1 MAVVSM
7 QKVQVVVHR
16 SDTDALLNVLQQ
28 AGAMEFTE
36 VDTANIASVSMEF
49 PHAQLLPRV
58 QHAVG
63 FLTPYEAKRSLW
75 RTLRDGSTT
84 ELSEAEV
91 LNQAADTDAVAQV
104 VGDLEALQV
113 EYAEKTDA
121 VRQLEEQVALLQIWK
136 AVPVKLSELT
146 TTSTYTKLVQ
156 ESSDNQKTTKLSLM
170 AKLAEFLEAQ
180 DIPSQITSVTASTA
194 AVTVAKDAVVP
205 ADLHKQLEGLGLQ
218 IVAAPHGSETA
229 EVELVATEEKLAA
242 AKGELGLVHNQAEE
256 FAQTH
261 LRRLRIVG
269 EVLSW
274 ERDRYATVG
283 IGAATNTSVV
293 LEGWINA
300 SKRSALEA
308 TFAQKNI
315 AAMMS
320 DLEPQAGEEPPVDI
334 VNNSFIQPFEVV
346 TRLYGMPGHKDLDP
360 TLFLAGFFFLFFGLS
375 LTDVGY
381 GIFLMAVATM
391 ILTLFKV
398 APVVRT
404 FAKLLLF
411 MGLGSALVGLLFGG
425 YLGIAPESLPSWLR
439 AIQLFDPI
447 GNPLPVFYLA
457 LGLGVFQVMVG
468 MFLKIYSDARNGELM
483 NGILDQG
490 PWLFVFFVAI
500 AYLGVTTGYLNI
512 IATPDQLINL
522 IYVGLVL
529 VVLASGRK
537 GKTILEKVQSA
548 ALSLY
553 ASIGYF
559 SDILSYSRLLA
570 LGLATTALAF
580 AVNLIAEIVSGTP
593 VVGPVLAIVVLV
605 IGHLFTLA
613 VNTLGAFIHSARLQ
627 FVEFFGKFVAG
638 TGREFKPL
646 KRTAEHVAIAD
657 E

>member
-1 MAVVSM
+1 V
-7 QKVQVVVHR
+7 
-16 SDTDALLNVLQQ
+16 
-28 AGAMEFTE
+28 
-36 VDTANIASVSMEF
+36 
-49 PHAQLLPRV
+49 
-58 QHAVG
+58 
-63 FLTPYEAKRSLW
+63 
-75 RTLRDGSTT
+75 
-84 ELSEAEV
+84 
-91 LNQAADTDAVAQV
+91 AAD
-104 VGDLEALQV
+104 
-113 EYAEKTDA
+113 
-121 VRQLEEQVALLQIWK
+121 
-136 AVPVKLSELT
+136 
-146 TTSTYTKLVQ
+146 
-156 ESSDNQKTTKLSLM
+156 
-170 AKLAEFLEAQ
+170 
-180 DIPSQITSVTASTA
+180 A
-194 AVTVAKDAVVP
+194 ATP
-205 ADLHKQLEGLGLQ
+205 ADLQKQLEGLGLGV
-218 IVAAPHGSETA
+218 IKAPAGTETPD
-229 EVELVATEEKLAA
+229 VELVAVTQRLAA
-242 AKGELGLVHNQAEE
+242 AKGELGLVHDQAEH
-256 FAQTH
+256 FAQSH
-261 LRRLRIVG
+261 LGRLRIAA

-283 IGAATNTSVV
+283 IGAATDSSVV

-300 SKRSALEA
+300 AKRSALEA
-308 TFAQKNI
+308 TCAEKNI
-315 AAMMS
+315 AAIMS
-320 DLEPQAGEEPPVDI
+320 DLEPNEGEEPPVDI

-425 YLGIAPESLPSWLR
+425 YLGIAPEALPSWLR
-439 AIQLFDPI
+439 AIQVFDPI

-468 MFLKIYSDARNGELM
+468 MFLKIYSDAKNGELM

-500 AYLGVTTGYLNI
+500 AYLGVTTGYANF
-512 IATPDQLINL
+512 ATPDQLINL

-553 ASIGYF
+553 NSIGYF

-627 FVEFFGKFVAG
+627 FVEFFGKFIAG

-646 KRTAEHVAIAD
+646 KRTAEHITIAD

>member
-1 MAVVSM
+1 MAVVPM

-16 SDTDALLNVLQQ
+16 TDTDVLLNVLQQ
-28 AGAMEFTE
+28 SGAMEFTE
-36 VDTANIASVSMEF
+36 VEASELTSAESVF

-63 FLTPYEAKRSLW
+63 FLKPYEAKRTLW

-84 ELSEAEV
+84 DLSEAAITK
-91 LNQAADTDAVAQV
+91 QASDTDAVSQIVA
-104 VGDLEALQV
+104 DLETLQV
-113 EYAEKTDA
+113 EFAEKTDA
-121 VRQLEEQVALLQIWK
+121 VRQLEEQLGLLQIWK
-136 AVPVKLSELT
+136 AVPLKLSDLET
-146 TTSTYTKLVQ
+146 ATTYTKLVQ
-156 ESSDNQKTTKLSLM
+156 VSRDTQKGSGMSLVVTLNEF
-170 AKLAEFLEAQ
+170 LAESN
-180 DIPSQITSVTASTA
+180 IPSQITSVAVDMA
-194 AVTVAKDAVVP
+194 AVTVAKDAIAP
-205 ADLHKQLEGLGLQ
+205 TDLNKQLEALGLQ
-218 IVAAPHGSETA
+218 IIAVPAGSEMADIELTA
-229 EVELVATEEKLAA
+229 VEEKLAA
-242 AKGELGLVHNQAEE
+242 AKGELGNVHDQAEH

-261 LRRLRIVG
+261 LKQLRIAG

-274 ERDRYATVG
+274 ERDRFATV
-283 IGAATNTSVV
+283 ATGVATESSVV
-293 LEGWINA
+293 LQGWINA
-300 SKRSALEA
+300 IKRDEIETAFIDQNLA
-308 TFAQKNI
+308 AQM
-315 AAMMS
+315 A
-320 DLEPQAGEEPPVDI
+320 DLELLEDEEPPVDI
-334 VNNSFIQPFEVV
+334 ANGPWVQPFEVV

-360 TLFLAGFFFLFFGLS
+360 TLFLSGFFFLFFGLS

-381 GIFLMAVATM
+381 GVFLMAVAAI

-425 YLGIAPESLPSWLR
+425 YLGIAPEALPEVLR
-439 AIQLFDPI
+439 AIQVFDPI

-468 MFLKIYSDARNGELM
+468 MMLKIYSDARNGQFM
-483 NGILDQG
+483 NGVLDQG
-490 PWLFVFFVAI
+490 PWLFVFFTAI
-500 AYLGVTTGYLNI
+500 AYLGVVTDYIPFT
-512 IATPDQLINL
+512 TPDQLINL
-522 IYVGLVL
+522 IYIGLVM
-529 VVLASGRK
+529 VVVASGRK
-537 GKTILEKVQSA
+537 GKTVLEKVQSA

-553 ASIGYF
+553 DSIGYF

-580 AVNLIAEIVSGTP
+580 AVNLIAEIVGGTP
-593 VVGPVLAIVVLV
+593 VVGPVLAVVVLV

-627 FVEFFGKFVAG
+627 FVEFFGKFIAG

-646 KRTAEHVAIAD
+646 KRSAEHIAIAD

>member
-1 MAVVSM
+1 MAVVPM

-16 SDTDALLNVLQQ
+16 TDTDALLDVLQRS
-28 AGAMEFTE
+28 GAMEFVE
-36 VDTANIASVSMEF
+36 VDTTNIASISMEF
-49 PHAQLLPRV
+49 PQAQLLPRV
-58 QHAVG
+58 QHAIG

-91 LNQAADTDAVAQV
+91 VKQAANTEAVAQV
-104 VGDLEALQV
+104 VSELETLQV
-113 EYAEKTDA
+113 EYAEKTDT
-121 VRQLEEQVALLQIWK
+121 VRQLEEQVTLLQLWK
-136 AVPVKLSELT
+136 AVPIKLAELK
-146 TTSTYTKLVQ
+146 TTSTYTQLVQ
-156 ESSDNQKTTKLSLM
+156 VGADTQKGTTSSL
-170 AKLAEFLEAQ
+170 LATLTEFLQAQ
-180 DIPSQITSVTASTA
+180 DIPSQITSVSATLA
-194 AVTVAKDAVVP
+194 AVTVAADAATP
-205 ADLHKQLEGLGLQ
+205 ADLQKQLEGLGLEV
-218 IVAAPHGSETA
+218 IKAPAGTETPD
-229 EVELVATEEKLAA
+229 VELVAVTQRLAA
-242 AKGELGLVHNQAEE
+242 AKGELGLVHDQAEH
-256 FAQTH
+256 FAQSH
-261 LRRLRIVG
+261 LGRLRIAA

-283 IGAATNTSVV
+283 IGAATDSSVV

-300 SKRSALEA
+300 AKRSALEA
-308 TFAQKNI
+308 TCAEKNI
-315 AAMMS
+315 AAIMS
-320 DLEPQAGEEPPVDI
+320 DLEPNEGEEPPVDI

-381 GIFLMAVATM
+381 GVFLMAVAIM

-425 YLGIAPESLPSWLR
+425 YLGIAPEALPSWLR
-439 AIQLFDPI
+439 AIQVFDPI

-468 MFLKIYSDARNGELM
+468 MFLKIYSDAKNGELM

-500 AYLGVTTGYLNI
+500 AYLGVTTGYANF
-512 IATPDQLINL
+512 ATPDQLINL

-553 ASIGYF
+553 NSIGYF

-627 FVEFFGKFVAG
+627 FVEFFGKFIAG

-646 KRTAEHVAIAD
+646 KRTAEHITIAD

>member
-16 SDTDALLNVLQQ
+16 TDTDALLDVLQRS
-28 AGAMEFTE
+28 GAMEFVE
-36 VDTANIASVSMEF
+36 VDTTNIASISMEF
-49 PHAQLLPRV
+49 PQAQLLPRV
-58 QHAVG
+58 QHAIG

-91 LNQAADTDAVAQV
+91 VKQAADTEAVAQV
-104 VGDLEALQV
+104 VSELETLQV
-113 EYAEKTDA
+113 EYAEKTDT
-121 VRQLEEQVALLQIWK
+121 VRQLEEQVALLQLWK
-136 AVPVKLSELT
+136 AVPIKLAELK
-146 TTSTYTKLVQ
+146 TTSTYTQLVQ
-156 ESSDNQKTTKLSLM
+156 VGADTQKGTTSSL
-170 AKLAEFLEAQ
+170 LATLTEFLQAQ
-180 DIPSQITSVTASTA
+180 DIPSQITSVSATLA
-194 AVTVAKDAVVP
+194 AVTVAADAATP
-205 ADLHKQLEGLGLQ
+205 ADLQKQLEGLGLEV
-218 IVAAPHGSETA
+218 IKAPAGTETPD
-229 EVELVATEEKLAA
+229 VELVAVTQRLAA
-242 AKGELGLVHNQAEE
+242 AKGELGLVHDQAEH
-256 FAQTH
+256 FAQSH
-261 LRRLRIVG
+261 LGRLRIAA

-283 IGAATNTSVV
+283 IGAATDSSVV

-300 SKRSALEA
+300 AKRSALEA
-308 TFAQKNI
+308 TCAEKNI
-315 AAMMS
+315 AAIMS
-320 DLEPQAGEEPPVDI
+320 DLEPNEGEEPPVDI

-425 YLGIAPESLPSWLR
+425 YLGIAPEALPSWLR
-439 AIQLFDPI
+439 AIQVFDPI

-468 MFLKIYSDARNGELM
+468 MFLKIYSDAKNGELM

-500 AYLGVTTGYLNI
+500 AYLGVTTGYANF
-512 IATPDQLINL
+512 ATPDQLINL

-553 ASIGYF
+553 NSIGYF

-627 FVEFFGKFVAG
+627 FVEFFGKFIAG

-646 KRTAEHVAIAD
+646 KRTAEHITIAD

>member
-7 QKVQVVVHR
+7 QKVQIVVHR
-16 SDTDALLNVLQQ
+16 TDTDALLNTLQQ
-28 AGAMEFTE
+28 QGVMEFTE
-36 VDTANIASVSMEF
+36 VDASKITQATADF
-49 PHAQLLPRV
+49 PHAQLLPRL

-63 FLTPYEAKRSLW
+63 FLTPYEVKKSLW
-75 RTLRDGSTT
+75 RTLRDGTT
-84 ELSEAEV
+84 ADLTEAEV
-91 LNQAADTDAVAQV
+91 TKYASDTDAVSQIVADQEV
-104 VGDLEALQV
+104 LQV
-113 EYAEKTDA
+113 EFADKTDV
-121 VRQLEEQVALLQIWK
+121 VRQLEEQVALLEIWK
-136 AVPVKLSELT
+136 TVPINLSELET
-146 TTSTYTKLVQ
+146 VTTYTQLVTKAK
-156 ESSDNQKTTKLSLM
+156 DGQKSTDSL
-170 AKLAEFLEAQ
+170 LAIVTGFLEDN
-180 DIPSQITSVTASTA
+180 DIPSQVTSVA
-194 AVTVAKDAVVP
+194 ANLCAITVAKDAIVA
-205 ADLHKQLEGLGLQ
+205 ADLQKQLEGMQLQ
-218 IVAAPHGSETA
+218 IVTAPKGTESA
-229 EVELVATEEKLAA
+229 DVELVAAEIKLAT
-242 AKGELGLVHNQAEE
+242 AKGELGIVHDQAQH
-256 FAQTH
+256 FAHTH
-261 LRRLRIVG
+261 LRQLRIAG

-274 ERDRYATVG
+274 ERDRYATVT
-283 IGAATNTSVV
+283 IGGSTASSVV
-293 LEGWINA
+293 FEGWMNA
-300 SKRSALEA
+300 SKRSMVEA
-308 TFAQKNI
+308 TFAAENI
-315 AAMMS
+315 AALISEMELIA
-320 DLEPQAGEEPPVDI
+320 DEVPPVDI
-334 VNNSFIQPFEVV
+334 VNNSLIQPFEVV
-346 TRLYGMPGHKDLDP
+346 TRLYGMPGHRDLDP
-360 TLFLAGFFFLFFGLS
+360 TVFLAGFFFLFFGLS

-398 APVVRT
+398 APIVRT

-425 YLGIAPESLPSWLR
+425 YLGIPPEALPSWLL
-439 AIQLFDPI
+439 AIQVFDPI

-457 LGLGVFQVMVG
+457 LGLGVFQVMFG
-468 MFLKIYSDARNGELM
+468 LMLKIYSDAKNGELL

-500 AYLGVTTGYLNI
+500 TYLGVATGYTD
-512 IATPDQLINL
+512 IATPDQLTNL
-522 IYVGLVL
+522 IYFGLV
-529 VVLASGRK
+529 VIVLASGRK
-537 GKTILEKVQSA
+537 GKTVLEKVQSA

-553 ASIGYF
+553 DSIGYF

-627 FVEFFGKFVAG
+627 FVEFFGKFIAG